1 MSPQVVHSTVLDVAE
16 EGTEAAAATGI
27 NIAFSSGVMNPL
39 IVDFNRP
46 FLLFI
51 ISKDTQSILFGG
63 KVVDPSQAPH

>member
-1 MSPQVVHSTVLDVAE
+1 MLDVAE

-63 KVVDPSQAPH
+63 KVVDPSQA